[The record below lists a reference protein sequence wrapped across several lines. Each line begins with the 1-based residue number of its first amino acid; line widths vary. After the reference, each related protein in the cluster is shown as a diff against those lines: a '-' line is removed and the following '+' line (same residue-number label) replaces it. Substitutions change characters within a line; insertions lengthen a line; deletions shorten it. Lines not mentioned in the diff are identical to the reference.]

1 MLEGGEDPLYVARR
15 MIRMASEDIGTA
27 DSQAL
32 PLVSFISR
40 MSPTMLCRTDCERQ
54 ALAAYQS
61 TQLIGMPECD
71 CILAHCIVYLAEAP
85 KSIRTYAGYG
95 KAKALVKEEQAYPVP
110 LHIRNAP
117 TKLMKS
123 LGYGKEYLYEPSF
136 AHPVHQT
143 FLPPEL
149 ESSVFLQADDDV
161 TNKNVDEEKLKDWED
176 VHGKRWEGRDRLKVL
191 KSS

>member
-1 MLEGGEDPLYVARR
+1 
-15 MIRMASEDIGTA
+15 
-27 DSQAL
+27 
-32 PLVSFISR
+32 
-40 MSPTMLCRTDCERQ
+40 
-54 ALAAYQS
+54 
-61 TQLIGMPECD
+61 MPECD

-85 KSIRTYAGYG
+85 KSIRTYQAYG

-143 FLPPEL
+143 FMPPEL
-149 ESSVFLQADDDV
+149 ENKRFLHDDSDIED
-161 TNKNVDEEKLKDWED
+161 KRVDEDRLQEWEARR
-176 VHGKRWEGRDRLKVL
+176 GRSWEGRDGLEALRAL
-191 KSS
+191 